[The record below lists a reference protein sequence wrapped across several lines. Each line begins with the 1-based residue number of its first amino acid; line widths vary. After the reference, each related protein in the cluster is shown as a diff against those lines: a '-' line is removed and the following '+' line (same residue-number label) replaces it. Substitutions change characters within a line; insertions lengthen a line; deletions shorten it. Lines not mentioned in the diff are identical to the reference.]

1 MQVGALIGFSG
12 ALLTQD
18 MCVATNRDIATTHY
32 LPTVAG
38 FMACGCRFHGIWLQ
52 VRRHE
57 P

>member
-18 MCVATNRDIATTHY
+18 MCAATNRDIATTHN
-32 LPTVAG
+32 LRLQASWHAVQVPWHMVAG
-38 FMACGCRFHGIWLQ
+38 AS
-52 VRRHE
+52 